1 MVKLVYKS
9 YGQGRIKKKKKKAPS
24 THCFSYSN
32 NTLLSHAGERNSQR
46 QIPGKKQTMEKGK
59 LNKGIAFLV

>member
-9 YGQGRIKKKKKKAPS
+9 YGQGRIKKKKKAPF
-24 THCFSYSN
+24 THCFSYSS

-59 LNKGIAFLV
+59 LNKGIAFFV